1 MNLIIDIA
9 DIQIIANE
17 VFYLQDK
24 NNKVS
29 IQRIASLIRNSIE
42 MLPRWINQANKYH
55 LLSYYLQTWKLITFS
70 IWNFFIFLLQ
80 QFMLIFETSPKQI

>member
-42 MLPRWINQANKYH
+42 MLPRWINNNKAKNYH
-55 LLSYYLQTWKLITFS
+55 LYSKYLQTWKMIAFS
-70 IWNFFIFLLQ
+70 N
-80 QFMLIFETSPKQI
+80 

>member
-17 VFYLQDK
+17 VSYLQDK

-42 MLPRWINQANKYH
+42 MLPR
-55 LLSYYLQTWKLITFS
+55 
-70 IWNFFIFLLQ
+70 
-80 QFMLIFETSPKQI
+80 